1 MLAKLIMNKKQIT
14 FFGILILVKE
24 SSISLMYTQPLSDL
38 SQFIS
43 EVCLELKNFL
53 KEEVQ

>member
-1 MLAKLIMNKKQIT
+1 MNKKQIT

-43 EVCLELKNFL
+43 EVCLELKSFL